1 MRQPRVSKLKP
12 IEPKCEKPIMPDRMN
27 ICAYGK
33 FVQITKPGAKVY

>member
-12 IEPKCEKPIMPDRMN
+12 IEVQVEKKIMPDRLN

-33 FVQITKPGAKVY
+33 FAQITKPAAKVY